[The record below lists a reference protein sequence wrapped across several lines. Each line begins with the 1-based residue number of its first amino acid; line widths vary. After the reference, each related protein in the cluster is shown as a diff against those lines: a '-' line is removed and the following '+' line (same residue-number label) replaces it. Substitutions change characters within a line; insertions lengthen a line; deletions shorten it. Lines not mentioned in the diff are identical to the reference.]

1 MLSGQ
6 WLYRCTNVSDSQR
19 RFNWSHWLFFIWPSL
34 ARSNAPTRF
43 FRSIDLTDAL
53 AGSLLALAMQSPM
66 HCPFIFNIIG
76 FTSHLISADARPIRL
91 GCHLDTSTT
100 NWTSWIWFGLH
111 PCNLE
116 ILQIDLKLIS
126 SIDYVVIQSSK
137 SQTIYGL
144 IGPSSLHP
152 L

>member
-1 MLSGQ
+1 MPRSMHRLLWMHYQFNLCLRISSFG
-6 WLYRCTNVSDSQR
+6 LHLHGRMHR
-19 RFNWSHWLFFIWPSL
+19 RV
-34 ARSNAPTRF
+34 F

-91 GCHLDTSTT
+91 GCHLDTLTT

-126 SIDYVVIQSSK
+126 SIDYVVIQSAK